1 MVCANVPNALTLL
14 AKFNSSVGGILSA
27 DCVQVHV
34 MPTRCAGRSLLG
46 AQLHVTCLHCV
57 ARVIAASTATGSGPP
72 CPVRVSRLVRLAEG
86 FGLYGRYLRATGW
99 RDDYLTV

>member
-1 MVCANVPNALTLL
+1 MVCANVPNAPTLS
-14 AKFNSSVGGILSA
+14 AKFNWSIGGIVSA

-34 MPTRCAGRSLLG
+34 MPTHRVGRSLLV
-46 AQLHVTCLHCV
+46 AQLHVTCPHCV
-57 ARVIAASTATGSGPP
+57 ARAIAASTATGPWSSVSGW
-72 CPVRVSRLVRLAEG
+72 VSRLVRLAEG